1 MQKGYLKNTITY
13 TGIVLP
19 CKIFKQIKKNFMA
32 PFFYGWGSTAS
43 RLQPLRGGSL
53 LFTIQFPEIPGTHFI
68 NLGRMKG

>member
-13 TGIVLP
+13 TSIVLP

-43 RLQPLRGGSL
+43 RLQPL
-53 LFTIQFPEIPGTHFI
+53 
-68 NLGRMKG
+68 